1 MLFTKNESMNEYNK
15 KLYDPFKG
23 NKTTQRQFSITLLG
37 LCNVCQE
44 IVTASPA
51 INEQKVIHI
60 NLPGSV
66 FFRQCLIKDQ
76 CYLGVR
82 DRPCSIIHFAY
93 GCGIWF
99 VKNRNLFL
107 KNV

>member
-23 NKTTQRQFSITLLG
+23 NKITQRQISIKMLG

-51 INEQKVIHI
+51 INEQE
-60 NLPGSV
+60 GS
-66 FFRQCLIKDQ
+66 
-76 CYLGVR
+76 
-82 DRPCSIIHFAY
+82 SH
-93 GCGIWF
+93 
-99 VKNRNLFL
+99 
-107 KNV
+107 